1 MAGIKN
7 KIGIYATIVFIGI
20 IFWIVWAFSSANT
33 TEATIYIKKS
43 DTSDSVFAKIE
54 KASCINNKFT
64 YALVKKTMSI
74 HKVYPGK
81 YVVRKGMNN
90 RELINMFKYGL
101 QTEVKFRFGN
111 NILPHELF
119 SLLDSKFEA
128 DSNQFSKAAYNKEN
142 LEALGLDSGSVLGL
156 FWSDTYQFPWSTDPE
171 KIMTFFVNDQQK
183 FWDSERFNK
192 MTKAGFSSTKEV
204 YILASIIEKE
214 AMKNEELPIIAGVYI
229 NRLKIGMPLQ
239 ADPTVKYAAGI
250 KSMRRVTGI
259 LDVES
264 PYNTYLYKGLPPGPI
279 GIATKNGVDA
289 VLNFQ
294 DHNYMY
300 FCARED
306 FSGYHTFSKT
316 YKEHQKAAIL
326 YRAALDKKRIK

>member
-7 KIGIYATIVFIGI
+7 RIGIYATLVFIGI
-20 IFWIVWAFSSANT
+20 ILGVVWAFSSANT
-33 TEATIYIKKS
+33 KEATIFIDKN
-43 DTSDSVFAKIE
+43 DTSDSIFHKIK
-54 KASCINNKFT
+54 KAACIKNNFT
-64 YALVKKTMSI
+64 FTLVKKSMKIT
-74 HKVYPGK
+74 KVYPGK

-119 SLLDSKFEA
+119 SLLGSKFEA
-128 DSNQFSKAAYNKEN
+128 DSAEFAKAAFNKEN
-142 LEALGLDSGSVLGL
+142 LEVLGLDSGSVLGL
-156 FWSDTYQFPWSTDPE
+156 FWSDTYQFPWSTAPE

-192 MTKAGFSSTKEV
+192 MTKAGFKSTREV

-214 AMKNEELPIIAGVYI
+214 AMKKEELPIIAGVYI

-239 ADPTVKYAAGI
+239 ADPTLKYAAGI
-250 KSMRRVTGI
+250 KSMRRVSGI
-259 LDVES
+259 LDIES

-279 GIATKNGVDA
+279 GIATKNGMDA

-294 DHNYMY
+294 DHEFMY

-326 YRAALDKKRIK
+326 YRAALDKRRIN

>member
-1 MAGIKN
+1 MARIKN
-7 KIGIYATIVFIGI
+7 RLGIYATIAFIGFI
-20 IFWIVWAFSSANT
+20 LAVVWAFTTANT
-33 TEATIYIKKS
+33 SESTIFIKKS
-43 DTSDSVFAKIE
+43 DTVDSVFSKIE
-54 KASCINNKFT
+54 NGGCIKNRFI
-64 YALVKKTMSI
+64 YSMVKKTMSI

-81 YVVRKGMNN
+81 YMVRKGMNS

-119 SLLDSKFEA
+119 NLLDTKFES
-128 DSNQFSKAAYNKEN
+128 DSGEFSRAAYNKQN

-156 FWSDTYQFPWSTDPE
+156 FWSDTYQFPWSIAPD

-192 MTKAGFSSTKEV
+192 MTKAGFRSTKEV

-214 AMKNEELPIIAGVYI
+214 AMKLEELPKIAGVYI

-239 ADPTVKYAAGI
+239 ADPTLKYAAGI

-259 LDVES
+259 LDIES
-264 PYNTYLYKGLPPGPI
+264 PYNTYLNKGLPPGPI
-279 GIATKNGVDA
+279 GIATKKGVDA
-289 VLNFQ
+289 VLNFE
-294 DHNYMY
+294 DHDFMY

-316 YKEHQKAAIL
+316 YKEHQTAAKL
-326 YRAALDKKRIK
+326 YRAALDRKRIK